1 MCVCARIIKNVHT
14 RVPRGLPAHTHT
26 RAHTQHMAHTHAHI
40 LLTRSRTTWRM
51 SAARSFY
58 AAHKAAK
65 LFALARE
72 S

>member
-1 MCVCARIIKNVHT
+1 MCARIIKNVHT
-14 RVPRGLPAHTHT
+14 RVPRGLPAHTQSHAAYGTHT
-26 RAHTQHMAHTHAHI
+26 HI